1 MNFIDI
7 LIIVPLI
14 YAGYKGFKN
23 GLIIEV
29 FTMLALF
36 VGLYAGVHLSDSIA
50 AFLHNNL
57 GWESDYLPVIA
68 FTLVFLGVGAM
79 VYFAGKAI
87 EKVVRVAQLSTLN
100 KLLGTFFSA
109 LKMLYFVSVVI
120 VIFEA
125 FDEKGHFFPVEKK
138 ESSLLYNP
146 VRKVST
152 YSIPGLAE
160 SSIFIQNTLGDHS
173 ERAGL
178 SPEEVLRAKEVA
190 DSLGLEANNPEDLRE
205 IHLKYCS
212 EQ

>member
-1 MNFIDI
+1 VNFIDI

-29 FTMLALF
+29 FTMLALL
-36 VGLYAGVHLSDSIA
+36 VGLYAGVHLSDFIA
-50 AFLHNNL
+50 AFLRKNL

-87 EKVVRVAQLSTLN
+87 EKVVKVAQLSTVN
-100 KLLGTFFSA
+100 KLLGTFFSTV
-109 LKMLYFVSVVI
+109 KMVYFVSIIVVI
-120 VIFEA
+120 IDA
-125 FDEKGHFFPVEKK
+125 YDEKGNFFPTEKK

-146 VRKVST
+146 VKKVST
-152 YSIPGLAE
+152 YSVPGLAE
-160 SSIFIQNTLGDHS
+160 SSIFIRNAFSDDNETG
-173 ERAGL
+173 GL
-178 SPEEVLRAKEVA
+178 SPEELLRAKEVA
-190 DSLGLEANNPEDLRE
+190 DSLGLEANNQEQLQE

>member
-36 VGLYAGVHLSDSIA
+36 VGLYAGVHLSDFIA
-50 AFLHNNL
+50 AFLRKNL

-87 EKVVRVAQLSTLN
+87 EKVVKVAQLSTVN
-100 KLLGTFFSA
+100 KLLGTIFSTV
-109 LKMLYFVSVVI
+109 KMVYFVSIIVVI
-120 VIFEA
+120 IDA
-125 FDEKGHFFPVEKK
+125 YDEKGNFFPTEKK

-146 VRKVST
+146 VKKVST
-152 YSIPGLAE
+152 YSVPGLAE
-160 SSIFIQNTLGDHS
+160 SSIFIRNAFSDDNETG
-173 ERAGL
+173 GL
-178 SPEEVLRAKEVA
+178 SPEELLRAKEVA
-190 DSLGLEANNPEDLRE
+190 DSLGLEANNQEQLQE

>member
-1 MNFIDI
+1 VNFIDV
-7 LIIVPLI
+7 LIVVPLI

-36 VGLYAGVHLSDSIA
+36 VGLYAGVHLSDFIA
-50 AFLHNNL
+50 GFFRKNL
-57 GWESDYLPVIA
+57 GWESDYLPIIA

-87 EKVVRVAQLSTLN
+87 EKVVKVVQLSTLN
-100 KLLGTFFSA
+100 KFLGTFFST

-120 VIFEA
+120 VIVDA
-125 FDEKGHFFPVEKK
+125 YDQKGHFFPEEKK
-138 ESSLLYNP
+138 DSSFLYKP
-146 VRKVST
+146 VRNVST
-152 YSIPGLAE
+152 YSVPGLEE
-160 SSIFIQNTLGDHS
+160 STIFIENAFGDES
-173 ERAGL
+173 QSTGL

-190 DSLGLEANNPEDLRE
+190 DSLGLEANNPDEIRS